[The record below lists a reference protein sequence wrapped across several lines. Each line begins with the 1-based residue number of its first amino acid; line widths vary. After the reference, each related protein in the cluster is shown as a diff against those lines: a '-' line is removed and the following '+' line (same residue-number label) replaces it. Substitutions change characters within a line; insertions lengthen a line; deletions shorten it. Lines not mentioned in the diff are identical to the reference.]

1 MVYAYRVLD
10 WVAISMRERMERQ
23 AMAVISMPTRARV
36 FLPDSRLYFFR
47 F

>member
-1 MVYAYRVLD
+1 
-10 WVAISMRERMERQ
+10 VAISVKESAERE
-23 AMAVISMPTRARV
+23 AIAVISMPTKMRV